1 MPRVTYITGKK
12 PEKPNYLAAVFSA
25 YRKANNITSED
36 VAERVGCTPQNAR
49 VQMAKPGSEWKIG
62 HLVQYC
68 EATGVPVMEALE
80 AAVK

>member
-25 YRKANNITSED
+25 YR
-36 VAERVGCTPQNAR
+36 
-49 VQMAKPGSEWKIG
+49 
-62 HLVQYC
+62 
-68 EATGVPVMEALE
+68 EAMGVPVMEALE